1 MIRAAHVD
9 RIRDDHELENI
20 LHEATF
26 YALTKH
32 KIHPEAALIT
42 SIIRNII
49 TLMSE
54 ECDTGTL
61 RGNDAY
67 YLVPIPTSPQQ
78 KATA

>member
-1 MIRAAHVD
+1 
-9 RIRDDHELENI
+9 
-20 LHEATF
+20 
-26 YALTKH
+26 LTKH
-32 KIHPEAALIT
+32 HIHPEAALIA

-67 YLVPIPTSPQQ
+67 YLVPIPTSTQQ
-78 KATA
+78 KAIA